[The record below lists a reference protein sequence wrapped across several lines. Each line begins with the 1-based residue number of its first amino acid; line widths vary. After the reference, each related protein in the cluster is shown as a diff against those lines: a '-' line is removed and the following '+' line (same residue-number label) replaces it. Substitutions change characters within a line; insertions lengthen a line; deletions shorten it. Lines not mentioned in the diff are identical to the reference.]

1 MGERMNE
8 FYVDRPARLAPNNL
22 LVRAR
27 ADADDALAYMVK
39 HCDLD
44 FAKQGYIFLMF

>member
-1 MGERMNE
+1 MNE
-8 FYVDRPARLAPNNL
+8 FCVDRPAQAPNNL

-27 ADADDALAYMVK
+27 ADAGDALAYTVK

-44 FAKQGYIFLMF
+44 FAKQGYIFLKF